1 MMAWSVVMVGDSITD
16 SDRPRHTDGLGDG
29 WVSLAAAELRRRGD
43 DAVVFNR
50 GVSGDRVQ
58 DLRARWRAD
67 VIDLHPAVLTVLV
80 GVNEAW
86 RRYEDG
92 DPVTAEAFEAD
103 YRAILA
109 EAAADSAPRLILM
122 EPFLTAADGSRAHWR
137 EDLDPKRAVVA
148 RIAADLDAMFVPLQ
162 SILDEAAKVHGAAAL
177 APDSV
182 HPSALG
188 TQVLAR
194 AWLTAYDRL

>member
-1 MMAWSVVMVGDSITD
+1 MGRSIVMVGDSITD
-16 SDRPRHTDGLGDG
+16 SDRPRHTEGLGDG
-29 WVSLAAAELRRRGD
+29 WVSLAAAALRARGD

-58 DLRARWRAD
+58 DLRARWKTD

-86 RRYEDG
+86 RRYEDD
-92 DPVTAEAFEAD
+92 DPVSPEAFEAD
-103 YRAILA
+103 YRAILG
-109 EAAADSAPRLILM
+109 EALADSSPRLILM
-122 EPFLTAADGSRAHWR
+122 EPFLTAADRSRAHWR
-137 EDLDPKRAVVA
+137 EDLDPRREVVA
-148 RIAADLDAMFVPLQ
+148 HVAAELDATFVPLQ
-162 SILDEAAKVHGAAAL
+162 AILDDAARVHGPAAL

-188 TQVLAR
+188 AQVLAR
-194 AWLTAYDRL
+194 AWLTAYESL

>member
-1 MMAWSVVMVGDSITD
+1 MGRSVVMVGDSITD
-16 SDRPRHTDGLGDG
+16 SDRPRHAEGLGDG
-29 WVSLAAAELRRRGD
+29 WVSLAAAALRERGD
-43 DAVVFNR
+43 DAVVLNR

-58 DLRARWRAD
+58 DLRARWRTD

-92 DPVTAEAFEAD
+92 DAVSPEAFEAD
-103 YRAILA
+103 YRAILG
-109 EAAADSAPRLILM
+109 EAVEDSSPRLILM

-148 RIAADLDAMFVPLQ
+148 RLAAELDATFVPLQ
-162 SILDEAAKVHGAAAL
+162 SILDEAARVHGPAAL

-182 HPSALG
+182 HPSSLG
-188 TQVLAR
+188 AQVLAR
-194 AWLTAYDRL
+194 AWLTAYESL